1 VEIRAPFGAKPSGAF
16 FIPEV
21 AGGAMQRDE
30 LASKLDA
37 REIGDCLSIALDEFM
52 ALFGAT
58 DRGPD
63 EAAIKRAVA
72 FAEEHS
78 YRSLLRV
85 HAPGTGVLKTI
96 CQEQASCH
104 ARSM

>member
-1 VEIRAPFGAKPSGAF
+1 ME
-16 FIPEV
+16 
-21 AGGAMQRDE
+21 RDE

-37 REIGDCLSIALDEFM
+37 LEIGDCLSIALDQFI

-72 FAEEHS
+72 FAEEHRCRFL
-78 YRSLLRV
+78 YYEFMHRE
-85 HAPGTGVLKTI
+85 PEFFKTI
-96 CQEQASCH
+96 C
-104 ARSM
+104 